1 MELILGTAGQPHVTS
16 QQMRE
21 IFKMVVGSGSYILN
35 SGEYIEPE
43 LQSNQALRIRSGILM
58 HHGGIAEV
66 KQNTY
71 DEVTI
76 GNGTQGM
83 KRIDLVVARYTKDPE
98 TEHETMTWVVIQ
110 GTPAASDPVAP
121 AYTEGD
127 MQNGD
132 LTDDCPVFEVHLDGI
147 QVTEVVKLV
156 EILDCDLSSLNGKM
170 KADDDWSAYS
180 DNGWEMQ
187 YRHISQNQVYVEV
200 NKTSTGNNAAIVGD
214 LVMAGVPFTAS
225 FGQNVPVYM
234 DVSGSIV
241 GYGRANFATNNG
253 LYLYTP
259 AYGNSVSYTVFGIVT
274 VE

>member
-1 MELILGTAGQPHVTS
+1 
-16 QQMRE
+16 MRE

-156 EILDCDLSSLNGKM
+156 EILDCDLSSLNGK
-170 KADDDWSAYS
+170 
-180 DNGWEMQ
+180 
-187 YRHISQNQVYVEV
+187 I
-200 NKTSTGNNAAIVGD
+200 
-214 LVMAGVPFTAS
+214 
-225 FGQNVPVYM
+225 
-234 DVSGSIV
+234 SGSAGQIV
-241 GYGRANFATNNG
+241 YCGLINLLYNNSTDLQG
-253 LYLYTP
+253 VVNDAP
-259 AYGNSVSYTVFGIVT
+259 ADIFG
-274 VE
+274 

>member
-35 SGEYIEPE
+35 SGEYLEPE

-147 QVTEVVKLV
+147 QVTDVVKLV
-156 EILDCDLSSLNGKM
+156 EILDCDLSSLNGKISGAAGQIVYCGLINLLYNNSTDLQGVVNDAP
-170 KADDDWSAYS
+170 ADIF
-180 DNGWEMQ
+180 DNLSNYAVLLTLRNASGTP
-187 YRHISQNQVYVEV
+187 YNQVSRLTYEV
-200 NKTSTGNNAAIVGD
+200 RTAQRV
-214 LVMAGVPFTAS
+214 LVLDGYGSGF
-225 FGQNVPVYM
+225 
-234 DVSGSIV
+234 VSGHV
-241 GYGRANFATNNG
+241 V
-253 LYLYTP
+253 
-259 AYGNSVSYTVFGIVT
+259 SVSVLIVKKQ
-274 VE
+274 

>member
-21 IFKMVVGSGSYILN
+21 ILKMVVGSGSYILN

-98 TEHETMTWVVIQ
+98 TEHETMTWVAIQ

-156 EILDCDLSSLNGKM
+156 EILDCDLSSLNGKTKVEEYTVSAWDGHIVYFYKIGKIVICVNN
-170 KADDDWSAYS
+170 KASQMPQANFKASYCSIPAKCIPITNAY
-180 DNGWEMQ
+180 
-187 YRHISQNQVYVEV
+187 
-200 NKTSTGNNAAIVGD
+200 TSINEWDGTQFASEA
-214 LVMAGVPFTAS
+214 TAS
-225 FGQNVPVYM
+225 VEGGGNIVYYRT
-234 DVSGSIV
+234 SSTEN
-241 GYGRANFATNNG
+241 RERNFT
-253 LYLYTP
+253 LVWLT
-259 AYGNSVSYTVFGIVT
+259 S
-274 VE
+274 

>member
-1 MELILGTAGQPHVTS
+1 
-16 QQMRE
+16 MRE

-110 GTPAASDPVAP
+110 GTPAASDPAAP

-170 KADDDWSAYS
+170 PVIQSGTGTLAYANYAVCTARVTFPEPFDEIPDITITPIVPSEGSWNSTRNSITNSTYMIAGKTKEYFDVRSFSIQDDYTESLTIQFDW
-180 DNGWEMQ
+180 
-187 YRHISQNQVYVEV
+187 
-200 NKTSTGNNAAIVGD
+200 
-214 LVMAGVPFTAS
+214 TAK
-225 FGQNVPVYM
+225 
-234 DVSGSIV
+234 
-241 GYGRANFATNNG
+241 
-253 LYLYTP
+253 L
-259 AYGNSVSYTVFGIVT
+259 
-274 VE
+274 

>member
-110 GTPAASDPVAP
+110 GTPAASDPEAP

-170 KADDDWSAYS
+170 TGAFIASDIETAVASGVRGGWKRVGDIVFVDVKFNLVASYKDAVVMRNLPAPRNDRAVLAAANMSATRS
-180 DNGWEMQ
+180 AFGLVGTGGELAWHDS
-187 YRHISQNQVYVEV
+187 SQPA
-200 NKTSTGNNAAIVGD
+200 TGNEC
-214 LVMAGVPFTAS
+214 
-225 FGQNVPVYM
+225 
-234 DVSGSIV
+234 SI
-241 GYGRANFATNNG
+241 T
-253 LYLYTP
+253 
-259 AYGNSVSYTVFGIVT
+259 GIYNCV
-274 VE
+274 

>member
-1 MELILGTAGQPHVTS
+1 LELILGTAGQPHVTS

-170 KADDDWSAYS
+170 QEIQS
-180 DNGWEMQ
+180 
-187 YRHISQNQVYVEV
+187 
-200 NKTSTGNNAAIVGD
+200 AAIKAVVWSPGVNLTVGANTMLRQQVLSKED
-214 LVMAGVPFTAS
+214 LETLVT
-225 FGQNVPVYM
+225 QNGGTEIIGLCTLGGGAADQMQVTFSRY
-234 DVSGSIV
+234 GSDGLFCQIDN
-241 GYGRANFATNNG
+241 RFAAQ
-253 LYLYTP
+253 L
-259 AYGNSVSYTVFGIVT
+259 SVRPSVCILMR
-274 VE
+274 

>member
-35 SGEYIEPE
+35 SGEYLEPE

-147 QVTEVVKLV
+147 QVTDVVKLV

-170 KADDDWSAYS
+170 KWKLLQSVTGSGVITLPDNYDELLAIAIADSTDNYSKYSVQIPHELLSAQQEWHRFKAGSYS
-180 DNGWEMQ
+180 STAYNSEAVVRVKEDSMQ
-187 YRHISQNQVYVEV
+187 
-200 NKTSTGNNAAIVGD
+200 
-214 LVMAGVPFTAS
+214 LAS
-225 FGQNVPVYM
+225 FYINGANRVDTCGMRVY
-234 DVSGSIV
+234 
-241 GYGRANFATNNG
+241 YR
-253 LYLYTP
+253 
-259 AYGNSVSYTVFGIVT
+259 
-274 VE
+274 

>member
-110 GTPAASDPVAP
+110 GTPAASDPAAP
-121 AYTEGD
+121 DYTEGD

-156 EILDCDLSSLNGKM
+156 EILDCDLSSLNG
-170 KADDDWSAYS
+170 
-180 DNGWEMQ
+180 N
-187 YRHISQNQVYVEV
+187 IQNATKYIPRQ
-200 NKTSTGNNAAIVGD
+200 STKV
-214 LVMAGVPFTAS
+214 
-225 FGQNVPVYM
+225 
-234 DVSGSIV
+234 VSGSGTNVLYPYTITDV
-241 GYGRANFATNNG
+241 RGMFEDESLGVADVTVVCHNADFDVARYNVDSVAWQGNSLVVFLSGNLPSGTSIRINFAFIRSLSNQ
-253 LYLYTP
+253 
-259 AYGNSVSYTVFGIVT
+259 
-274 VE
+274 

>member
-156 EILDCDLSSLNGKM
+156 EILDCDLSSLNGKSL
-170 KADDDWSAYS
+170 KLATFRETYTTNSNTVRNVQLSKSDFGVADDTTFLAVWCECDTPNPS
-180 DNGWEMQ
+180 
-187 YRHISQNQVYVEV
+187 VYTSSVTPDLRLYVANSTQRGANIPV
-200 NKTSTGNNAAIVGD
+200 NV
-214 LVMAGVPFTAS
+214 
-225 FGQNVPVYM
+225 
-234 DVSGSIV
+234 
-241 GYGRANFATNNG
+241 FA
-253 LYLYTP
+253 LYK
-259 AYGNSVSYTVFGIVT
+259 
-274 VE
+274 